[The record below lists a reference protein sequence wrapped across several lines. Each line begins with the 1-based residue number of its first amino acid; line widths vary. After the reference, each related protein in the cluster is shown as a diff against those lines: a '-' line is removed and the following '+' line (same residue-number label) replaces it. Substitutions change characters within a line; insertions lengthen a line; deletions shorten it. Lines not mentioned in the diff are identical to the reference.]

1 MPSTL
6 LRPPVRPSPTES
18 DPDSRWTRVRR
29 VLRRHRVFY
38 AASAVVALHVA
49 DDNFLQPN
57 PGVSARDH
65 LVSGLV
71 PILALLAAAAAYP
84 RVRAGSRALIALSV
98 GLTGLV
104 VGAIEAGYYTFS
116 VGPSGDDWTGWAAAA
131 AGVVLLGLG
140 AYLLW
145 RSRRND
151 ESRVRR
157 YGRRVAKG
165 VVAAVL
171 LGELVM
177 PFAAMY
183 LTTHVSRAEVPT
195 ADLGAAHEDVT
206 LTTSDG
212 LHLRG
217 WYVPSRNGA
226 AVIAF
231 PGRSGPQAQTRML
244 VRHGYGV
251 LLFDRRGEGASEGDP
266 NMWGWGGE
274 RDIDAAVEFLQH
286 RPDVDPAR
294 IGGIG
299 LSVGGELMLQAAAE
313 NPGLAAVVSE
323 GAGSRSIREEM
334 VDYDGWTMLRYFHQ
348 FVAKQAGIALFADE
362 LPPPSLVDL
371 APRIAPRPTLL
382 IWAPNGGNQETL
394 NPVYQRQIGPSAEIW
409 SIPDARHIKGLQ
421 THPEESERR
430 VVGFFDRSLLGD
442 DAAAARTGD

>member
-140 AYLLW
+140 AHLLW

-334 VDYDGWTMLRYFHQ
+334 VDYHGWTMLRYFHQ

-421 THPEESERR
+421 THPEEYERR

-442 DAAAARTGD
+442 DAPAARTGD

>member
-6 LRPPVRPSPTES
+6 LPPPVRPSPTE
-18 DPDSRWTRVRR
+18 PGA
-29 VLRRHRVFY
+29 LRRHRVFY
-38 AASAVVALHVA
+38 AATAVVALHVA

-71 PILALLAAAAAYP
+71 PILALLGAAAAYP
-84 RVRAGSRALIALSV
+84 RVRAGSRALIALAV
-98 GLTGLV
+98 GLAGLV

-140 AYLLW
+140 AHLLW

-151 ESRVRR
+151 SSRVRR

-165 VVAAVL
+165 VVAVVL
-171 LGELVM
+171 VAEVIV
-177 PFAAMY
+177 PFAGMY
-183 LTTHVSRAEVPT
+183 LTTHVSRAEVP
-195 ADLGAAHEDVT
+195 APDLGADHEDVT

-251 LLFDRRGEGASEGDP
+251 LLFDRRGEGVSDGDP

-274 RDIDAAVEFLQH
+274 RDIDAAVDFLQA
-286 RPDVDPAR
+286 RPDVDPGR

-323 GAGSRSIREEM
+323 GAGTRSLREEL
-334 VDYDGWTMLRYFHQ
+334 VDYDGWMLLRGFH
-348 FVAKQAGIALFADE
+348 VMVTKQVGISLFADE

-371 APRIAPRPTLL
+371 VPRIAPRPTLL
-382 IWAPNGGNQETL
+382 IWAPNGGNQETM
-394 NPVYQRQIGPSAEIW
+394 NPVYQRLIGPSAEIW

-421 THPEESERR
+421 THPEEYERR

-442 DAAAARTGD
+442 RTASTRTGS